1 MKLFLRFADLFL
13 CTSLFTACCATGL
26 CMATERF
33 INNTLPALISP
44 LHLAVFGGT
53 LRVYNAPRLFFRK
66 ITTTQPYRSWFQLFF
81 IAGTLLVIG
90 SVFWLPSGI
99 IWFCLALAILT
110 FSYSLPV
117 LPFKNKKRLREY
129 GWLKILVLA
138 GVWTI
143 ATALLPMMYWNKF
156 FTNYPFE
163 LLNRFVFI
171 FALCIVFDIRDIRAD
186 MHNNINTLPLRLG
199 LKNSYLTISIALL
212 FFAALNMAQY
222 LRHPA
227 PERLI
232 AAWITA
238 VITWLVVVY
247 LRKKPSEIG
256 YMGLADG
263 MMLLYASI
271 ILIY

>member
-1 MKLFLRFADLFL
+1 MKLFQRFTDLFL

-33 INNTLPALISP
+33 INNTLPALVSP
-44 LHLAVFGGT
+44 LHLAIFGGT
-53 LRVYNAPRLFFRK
+53 LMVYNAPRLFFRK
-66 ITTTQPYRSWFQLFF
+66 ITTPQPYRSWFRFFF
-81 IAGTLLVIG
+81 IAGTLLTLL
-90 SVFWLPSGI
+90 SVFWLPLRI
-99 IWFCLALAILT
+99 IWFGVGLALLT
-110 FSYSLPV
+110 FSYSLPF

-143 ATALLPMMYWNKF
+143 ATALLPMMYWNKS

-171 FALCIVFDIRDIRAD
+171 FALCIVFDIRDIRTD
-186 MHNNINTLPLRLG
+186 MRNNIDTLPLKLG
-199 LKNSYLTISIALL
+199 LRNSYLTINIALL
-212 FFAALNMAQY
+212 FFAALNAVQY
-222 LRHPA
+222 FRHPA

-232 AAWITA
+232 AAWTTA
-238 VITWLVVVY
+238 IITWLVVVY

-263 MMLLYASI
+263 MMLLYAAI
-271 ILIY
+271 ILIF